1 LDFKIAPIT
10 LEVLMVVHSETEQL
24 LGRLK
29 PFIRDTYIPYA
40 LSCKYESGLI
50 FSDPTYSDAS
60 CNFGG
65 FASPNRYLIFSENKT
80 LLEPVTGLCVWRPGS
95 RFKVIG
101 VQRTKSH
108 SQITLLELGDGRILQ
123 ETENLA
129 EIERGLAET
138 ACHFFAVAGR
148 IDPLREHQTLE
159 WLQRINAPL
168 GIKADGNFFE
178 ILNGDWNTTQ
188 QVSTNKN

>member
-1 LDFKIAPIT
+1 MAHPGAEKLI
-10 LEVLMVVHSETEQL
+10 
-24 LGRLK
+24 GRLR
-29 PFIRDTYIPYA
+29 PFVRDTYITHA
-40 LSCKYESGLI
+40 LSCKYEKGLI

-80 LLEPVTGLCVWRPGS
+80 LLEPVTGLCIWKPGS
-95 RFKVIG
+95 RFKVID

-123 ETENLA
+123 EHAEILDKVEKDLA
-129 EIERGLAET
+129 EIAG
-138 ACHFFAVAGR
+138 HFFVVAGR

-168 GIKADGNFFE
+168 GIKEDGIFFE
-178 ILNGDWNTTQ
+178 ILSADGNAT
-188 QVSTNKN
+188 

>member
-1 LDFKIAPIT
+1 
-10 LEVLMVVHSETEQL
+10 MHSESLKL

-29 PFIRDTYIPYA
+29 PFVRDTYISYA
-40 LSCKYESGLI
+40 LSCKYEKGLI

-80 LLEPVTGLCVWRPGS
+80 LLEPVTGLCVWKPGS
-95 RFKVIG
+95 RFKVID
-101 VQRTKSH
+101 VQRAKSH
-108 SQITLLELGDGRILQ
+108 SQIALLELGDGRILQ
-123 ETENLA
+123 EPEILA
-129 EIERGLAET
+129 EIERDLAET
-138 ACHFFAVAGR
+138 AGHFFFVAGR

-168 GIKADGNFFE
+168 GISDDGNFFE
-178 ILNGDWNTTQ
+178 ILSVDGS
-188 QVSTNKN
+188 VSSRT